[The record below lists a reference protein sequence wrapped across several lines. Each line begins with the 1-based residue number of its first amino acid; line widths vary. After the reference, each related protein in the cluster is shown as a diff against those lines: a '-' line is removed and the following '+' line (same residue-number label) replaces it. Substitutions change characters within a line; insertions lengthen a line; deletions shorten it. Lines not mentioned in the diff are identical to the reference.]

1 MVAVEGPWGRPCS
14 GRGLHRDAP
23 DPVRRAWT
31 TRLRVCLDQAENP
44 RPRPAGRWL
53 VGDAAH
59 TSLLLPPSLH
69 PRLREEV
76 LLRARQTRPG
86 FARRWDAWVVVAKL
100 KWDQTRHGTSSA
112 PSSGLIRCPPP
123 GPQPTSGQPQS
134 PTHVRGP
141 QSVHDCYFTPEYLP
155 SRVDINI
162 FNHIYLE
169 FLKIKR
175 VKHHTELSIK
185 CVLSRAL
192 CDITRVLAAPI
203 RCVMCL
209 PHLCDGHFL
218 NLLCAFSIRF
228 RKRLYVHIH
237 AHHEQHATGFRVL
250 FSACKQRSHTLPIAP
265 HLPFHPPLG
274 TGWAQLSLQHLCPV
288 RG

>member
-1 MVAVEGPWGRPCS
+1 MGCVGCGGEAEVGSDAARHLIGTLQRPHQVPPPQAPS
-14 GRGLHRDAP
+14 PPRGS
-23 DPVRRAWT
+23 RRVLRT
-31 TRLRVCLDQAENP
+31 CEDLRVFMIVTLRLSTCL
-44 RPRPAGRWL
+44 
-53 VGDAAH
+53 
-59 TSLLLPPSLH
+59 
-69 PRLREEV
+69 
-76 LLRARQTRPG
+76 
-86 FARRWDAWVVVAKL
+86 
-100 KWDQTRHGTSSA
+100 
-112 PSSGLIRCPPP
+112 
-123 GPQPTSGQPQS
+123 
-134 PTHVRGP
+134 
-141 QSVHDCYFTPEYLP
+141 PELT
-155 SRVDINI
+155 NI